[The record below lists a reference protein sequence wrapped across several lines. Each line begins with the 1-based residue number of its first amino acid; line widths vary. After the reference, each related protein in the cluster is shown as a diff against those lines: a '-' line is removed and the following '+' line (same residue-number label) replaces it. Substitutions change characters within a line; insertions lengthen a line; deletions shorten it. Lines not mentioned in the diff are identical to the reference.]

1 MRANGFKRMASPVWA
16 ARRGVG
22 RYARAAAG
30 RAVGLG
36 VLDLNGRIV
45 LITGA
50 SSGIGKAA
58 AGRCARAGAIVV
70 LVARSSDD
78 LANAVEDIANEEDC
92 RDRLLAL
99 PCDVTDEADVHRV
112 VAEVEARFGRVD
124 VLVNNAGRSIRRAT
138 ENSVARQH
146 DYRRTMEVNYFGAVA
161 CVLAVLPGMLERGE
175 GRIVNVSSIGTQL
188 RSPRFGA
195 YLASKAALDMFGEV
209 LAGEVASRG
218 VTVSSVKMP
227 LTRTPMIAPTGAYRS
242 ASTISADQAAV
253 LVERA
258 IVHGRPRVSTATG
271 LLAGG
276 TTAVLPAYTALLRQI
291 EFLAIPES
299 AAARGENPRST
310 RSRSGRSK
318 DD

>member
-1 MRANGFKRMASPVWA
+1 MSGFKRMASPVWS

-30 RAVGLG
+30 RAVRLG
-36 VLDLNGRIV
+36 ALDLNGCVV

-50 SSGIGKAA
+50 SSGIGKAV
-58 AGRCARAGAIVV
+58 AGRCARAGATVV
-70 LVARSSDD
+70 LVARSADS
-78 LANAVEDIANEEDC
+78 LAEAVDDIASETGC

-99 PCDVTDEADVHRV
+99 PCDVTDGADVIRA
-112 VAEVEARFGRVD
+112 VAEVEARFGRID

-138 ENSVARQH
+138 ENSIERQH
-146 DYRRTMEVNYFGAVA
+146 DYRRTMEVNFFGAVT

-175 GRIVNVSSIGTQL
+175 GRIVNVSSIGTQV

-195 YLASKAALDMFGEV
+195 YLASKAALDMFGDV

-227 LTRTPMIAPTGAYRS
+227 LTRTPMIAPTGAYRG
-242 ASTISADQAAV
+242 ASTISANQAAV

-258 IVHGRPRVSTATG
+258 IVHGRPRVSTAAG
-271 LLAGG
+271 SVAGG
-276 TTAVLPAYTALLRQI
+276 VTALLPGYTTLLRQI
-291 EFLAIPES
+291 EFLAVPES
-299 AAARGENPRST
+299 AAALRESRATAETRG
-310 RSRSGRSK
+310 GRSEGE
-318 DD
+318 